1 MSDSSVAVTD
11 LPSEAWLPPGKTSG
25 VCFTIDDVHPG
36 KSTDAY
42 EAGGDLGRGAL
53 GHVEWLLDRHPN
65 LWVTLFTT
73 ADWRE
78 LDPLPS
84 RKLLGRVPFLRD
96 RVMLSSTLAGPTM
109 RLDRHPEFAQYLTG
123 LPRTEIALHGLH
135 HMHVGRSIFQEFQDE
150 SVAEC
155 RTTLRSV
162 LEIFEA
168 AGLNPVPGM
177 TPPGWNAPP
186 NLLVAMAE
194 VGLRFVASARDIR
207 TEVTTD
213 AVATMSGLSGV
224 SLTRPQLLTDTQ
236 LVHFTTNFQ
245 ATSPIER
252 ARQILGGG
260 GLLAI
265 KGHIVKDAR
274 GYIMLDG
281 IDGVY
286 SNFLDLLFSAI
297 ERESGEA
304 VCWTSMGQVAE
315 RIDAWRAK
323 QTVGLPDGRSG
334 ASGSPGC

>member
-1 MSDSSVAVTD
+1 MSDSSIAVTD
-11 LPSEAWLPPGKTSG
+11 LPPEAWLPPGKTSG

-42 EAGGDLGRGAL
+42 EAGGDLGLGAL
-53 GHVEWLLDRHPN
+53 RHVEWLLGRHPN

-84 RKLLGRVPFLRD
+84 RKLLGKVPFLRD
-96 RVMLSSTLAGPTM
+96 RVMLSSTLAGPTL
-109 RLDRHPEFAQYLTG
+109 RLDLHPEFTKYLAS

-135 HMHVGRSIFQEFQDE
+135 HMHVGRTIFQEFQDE

-155 RTTLRSV
+155 RTKLRRV
-162 LEIFEA
+162 LAIFDA
-168 AGLNPVPGM
+168 AGLNPVLGM

-186 NLLVAMAE
+186 NLLTAMAE

-207 TEVTTD
+207 TEVTTG

-224 SLTRPQLLTDTQ
+224 SLTHPQLLTDTQ

-252 ARQILGGG
+252 ARQILSGG

-297 ERESGEA
+297 EREAGEA
-304 VCWTSMGQVAE
+304 VCWTSMGQIAD
-315 RIDAWRAK
+315 RIDKWRAG
-323 QTVGLPDGRSG
+323 QGVPDGGGRP
-334 ASGSPGC
+334 SGSSAC